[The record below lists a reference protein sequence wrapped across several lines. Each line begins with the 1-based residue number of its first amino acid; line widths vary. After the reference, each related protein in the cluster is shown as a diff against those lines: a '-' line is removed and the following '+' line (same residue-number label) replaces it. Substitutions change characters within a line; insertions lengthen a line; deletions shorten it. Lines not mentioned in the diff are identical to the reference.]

1 MGVAVV
7 DEPMNIDARALMEA
21 AKILGTTAAGDTVNA
36 ALREIVAVRQRV
48 EALEELAGWVGPAI
62 STNCWTSG
70 IRVAEVTGQP
80 VRWIAEPGSVN

>member
-21 AKILGTTAAGDTVNA
+21 AKILGTTTAGDTVNA

-48 EALEELAGWVGPAI
+48 EALEELGRMGQAGDFDELLDKR
-62 STNCWTSG
+62 NY
-70 IRVAEVTGQP
+70 R
-80 VRWIAEPGSVN
+80 R